1 MHRTFLIILFNIIA
15 DFSQDAKQSK
25 CTKGRQVSNAK
36 MFQSKSKALSTHCLG
51 MSYYVNFLGDLGSNE
66 FHIKRRFGTPQCART
81 DLNKRFLPKPMTTTG

>member
-1 MHRTFLIILFNIIA
+1 MHRTSLIILFNIIA
-15 DFSQDAKQSK
+15 DFSQDAKQTK

-66 FHIKRRFGTPQCART
+66 FHIK
-81 DLNKRFLPKPMTTTG
+81 